1 MFPVIPS
8 LIIEETSI
16 WNGCFKN
23 HTGGARIHISFQN
36 SAGEQV
42 SRCYHMNDMF
52 ELLNMGFLNFKSPY
66 ILFTT
71 DGNEQKKIEVRY
83 NLIGLG

>member
-1 MFPVIPS
+1 
-8 LIIEETSI
+8 
-16 WNGCFKN
+16 
-23 HTGGARIHISFQN
+23 
-36 SAGEQV
+36 
-42 SRCYHMNDMF
+42 MNDMF